1 MTRKTYDILCT
12 VTEHLKGDDFG
23 ICSNIRVRD
32 LFPVVVSDYMLEGV
46 WLFYRSP
53 INEIF
58 YYTGVPCDLVY
69 TVASDPDTF
78 VYLYRL
84 E

>member
-32 LFPVVVSDYMLEGV
+32 LFPGVDSDFMLEGA

-53 INEIF
+53 TNEIF
-58 YYTGVPCDLVY
+58 YYTGVPCDKFYMVEC
-69 TVASDPDTF
+69 DPDKF
-78 VYLYRL
+78 VYLYEL
-84 E
+84 V

>member
-12 VTEHLKGDDFG
+12 VLEHLKGDDFG
-23 ICSNIRVRD
+23 ICSNISISD
-32 LFPVVVSDYMLEGV
+32 LFAGVTSDFFLEGV

-58 YYTGVPCDLVY
+58 YYTGVPCDKVY
-69 TVASDPDTF
+69 IYSRDPYEY
-78 VYLYRL
+78 VYLYKL
-84 E
+84 D

>member
-1 MTRKTYDILCT
+1 MTRKTYDILCN

-32 LFPVVVSDYMLEGV
+32 LFPEIASDCMLHGV
-46 WLFYRSP
+46 WLFYRST

-58 YYTGVPCDLVY
+58 YYTGIPCDRVY
-69 TVASDPDTF
+69 MVEKDPDKF
-78 VYLYRL
+78 VYLYQL
-84 E
+84 F